1 MQIKLWMTPDPVT
14 VEPKALASKT
24 LLLMQERRFRRV
36 PVVDEGRLVGIVTR
50 EGLTGWLRYLAGRS
64 DASREE
70 RDFQR
75 LLVENVMTPSPFTV
89 RPDTPLEEAARLM
102 LERKVGGLPVVEEG
116 RVVGIVSESDIFR
129 ALVKILGW
137 HHPGLRVVAL
147 LPPGG
152 AHDLLEAARAC
163 RVEILSLLT
172 VPDYSP
178 THRLVSVC
186 VSGEGSQ
193 TLLEMLRTKQIQILS
208 AGAHE

>member
-1 MQIKLWMTPDPVT
+1 MQIRLWMTPDPVT
-14 VEPKALASKT
+14 VGPKALASKT
-24 LLLMQERRFRRV
+24 LLLMQERKFRRA
-36 PVVDEGRLVGIVTR
+36 PVVEDGRLVGIVTR
-50 EGLTGWLRYLAGRS
+50 DDLAGWLRYLAGRS
-64 DASREE
+64 DASRES

-89 RPDTPLEEAARLM
+89 RPDTPLEEVARLM
-102 LERKVGGLPVVEEG
+102 LERKIGALPVVEEE

-147 LPPGG
+147 LAPGG
-152 AHDLLEAARAC
+152 AHDLLEAARTC
-163 RVEILSLLT
+163 GVEILSLLT

-193 TLLEMLRTKQIQILS
+193 AFLEALCAKQIQIMS